1 MRPITL
7 SDAELTEVISR
18 LSPTGREFS
27 AARLARLLASE
38 HSVMTVRVNTTTAI
52 GNISDIVKRHINP
65 RIADLNLYVACTK
78 PPYPISNQFGQSSGQ
93 MLWSFFKNQSANDDY
108 YDQQDHLMKKLSH
121 DIRELKSQFPLLDLP
136 EDEWVG
142 ALQKL
147 DAIT

>member
-7 SDAELTEVISR
+7 SDPELTEVIDR
-18 LSPTGREFS
+18 LAPTGREFS

-38 HSVMTVRVNTTTAI
+38 HSVQTVRVNTTTAI
-52 GNISDIVKRHINP
+52 GNISDIVKRHVNP
-65 RIADLNLYVACTK
+65 RIADLDLFIACAK

-93 MLWSFFKNQSANDDY
+93 M
-108 YDQQDHLMKKLSH
+108 LSH